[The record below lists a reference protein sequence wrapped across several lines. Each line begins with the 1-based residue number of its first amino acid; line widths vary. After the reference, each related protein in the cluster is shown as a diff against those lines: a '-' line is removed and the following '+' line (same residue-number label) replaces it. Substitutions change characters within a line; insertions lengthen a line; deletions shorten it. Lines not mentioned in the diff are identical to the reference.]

1 MAFREVSVIG
11 VREILR
17 LWLMEHGT
25 RAIAR
30 HAQVDRK
37 TVRRYIEAAQ
47 AAGLSLGD
55 AEDKLTDDLLASV
68 LEAVRVGRRPGDG
81 RGCNWELLVDNTK
94 LIESKLKDEVKLT
107 KIANLL
113 HRRTGEVIPYR
124 TLHRFCVQELG
135 HSKTDNTV
143 RVDDCE
149 PGSELQVDFGKM
161 GLLFDPDAERRRV
174 LWALIFTSVFSRH
187 MFVWLTYQQTLAS
200 VIDGFEAAW
209 SFYQGVFK
217 VVIPDNLKAIVD
229 KADATN
235 PRINDTFYEYAQARG
250 FVIDPARVAHPKD
263 KPRVERGVSYVRESF
278 FKGEDFKDLSE
289 AQHRAPEWCLNEAGL
304 RIHGTTKA
312 RPAEVFSTEE
322 RALLLPAP
330 DRLYDL
336 PHHSEPKV
344 HPDHHIAVL
353 NALYSM
359 PTEFVGKHVK
369 VRADSQLV
377 KAYYQGE
384 LVKVH
389 PRKPAGGRST
399 DADDYPADKRIY
411 ATRDLARLVRLAYS
425 HGHNVG
431 TYAERVLDNPLPW
444 TKMRQVYRLL
454 GLVRRYGAGRVEAA
468 CSKALELDVVDVT
481 RIARML
487 ERALEDPE
495 PGASS
500 PPDDNVV
507 VKLRFARS
515 AQEFTTDGGDR
526 YEQ

>member
-11 VREILR
+11 IREILR

-81 RGCNWELLVDNTK
+81 RGRNWELLVDNTK

-135 HSKTDNTV
+135 HSKTDTTV

-209 SFYQGVFK
+209 SFY
-217 VVIPDNLKAIVD
+217 
-229 KADATN
+229 
-235 PRINDTFYEYAQARG
+235 
-250 FVIDPARVAHPKD
+250 
-263 KPRVERGVSYVRESF
+263 
-278 FKGEDFKDLSE
+278 
-289 AQHRAPEWCLNEAGL
+289 
-304 RIHGTTKA
+304 
-312 RPAEVFSTEE
+312 
-322 RALLLPAP
+322 
-330 DRLYDL
+330 
-336 PHHSEPKV
+336 
-344 HPDHHIAVL
+344 
-353 NALYSM
+353 
-359 PTEFVGKHVK
+359 
-369 VRADSQLV
+369 
-377 KAYYQGE
+377 
-384 LVKVH
+384 
-389 PRKPAGGRST
+389 
-399 DADDYPADKRIY
+399 
-411 ATRDLARLVRLAYS
+411 
-425 HGHNVG
+425 
-431 TYAERVLDNPLPW
+431 
-444 TKMRQVYRLL
+444 
-454 GLVRRYGAGRVEAA
+454 
-468 CSKALELDVVDVT
+468 
-481 RIARML
+481 
-487 ERALEDPE
+487 
-495 PGASS
+495 
-500 PPDDNVV
+500 
-507 VKLRFARS
+507 
-515 AQEFTTDGGDR
+515 
-526 YEQ
+526 